1 MPLCLSKQ
9 LIYKIAKTLTVYARK
24 KFKISP
30 GVLDNW
36 DLPKRRD
43 WRAIMAGGNIGLF
56 CGKGGGGGVQE
67 NENAIFGGDVMH

>member
-1 MPLCLSKQ
+1 MFIQIINLENCKNVNRLYQ
-9 LIYKIAKTLTVYARK
+9 K
-24 KFKISP
+24 KFKISR

-43 WRAIMAGGNIGLF
+43 WRAIMGGNIGLF
-56 CGKGGGGGVQE
+56 CGGWGGQE